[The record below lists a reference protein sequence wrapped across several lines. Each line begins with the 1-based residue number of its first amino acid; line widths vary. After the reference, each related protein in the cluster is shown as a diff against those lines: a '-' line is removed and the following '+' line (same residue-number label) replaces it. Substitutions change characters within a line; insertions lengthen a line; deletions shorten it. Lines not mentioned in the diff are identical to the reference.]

1 MALRG
6 APWVLTLSTML
17 PHQAKKR
24 VEAGGA
30 SAATGAR
37 PRAPWAPPRD
47 ARAAWQMWWTHWN
60 NARWRSWSKTSQK
73 VSDERKRLLQP
84 DVWSAGPH
92 HLPGSAPD
100 FYYTLL
106 SFPSSSSSSFFLSV
120 LFSFSLSLF
129 PSVLNPH
136 TFRWEASLCF
146 FFQHTDRQHWLLGPI
161 VHRALHIY
169 HNLTNKMQVWMHV
182 LVCVVC
188 TGVRVKGL
196 QTYFSRLTNHQM
208 FPCFNL
214 KQLLKNSLSSVI
226 ILSPFLVIL

>member
-24 VEAGGA
+24 AEVGGA

-47 ARAAWQMWWTHWN
+47 ARAAWQTWWTHWN

-106 SFPSSSSSSFFLSV
+106 SFPSSSSSSSFYLIFFLS
-120 LFSFSLSLF
+120 LTLSLCSE
-129 PSVLNPH
+129 PTHIQMRGEPL
-136 TFRWEASLCF
+136 F
-146 FFQHTDRQHWLLGPI
+146 FFPAYRQT
-161 VHRALHIY
+161 ALAAWAY
-169 HNLTNKMQVWMHV
+169 
-182 LVCVVC
+182 CP
-188 TGVRVKGL
+188 
-196 QTYFSRLTNHQM
+196 
-208 FPCFNL
+208 PCL
-214 KQLLKNSLSSVI
+214 AYLSQ
-226 ILSPFLVIL
+226 PDK

>member
-146 FFQHTDRQHWLLGPI
+146 FSSIQTDSIGCLGLLSTVPCIFITTWQIRCKCGCTC
-161 VHRALHIY
+161 L
-169 HNLTNKMQVWMHV
+169 
-182 LVCVVC
+182 CV
-188 TGVRVKGL
+188 
-196 QTYFSRLTNHQM
+196 
-208 FPCFNL
+208 
-214 KQLLKNSLSSVI
+214 
-226 ILSPFLVIL
+226 